1 MQSDSNGNDER
12 RIMPEH
18 LTRLITQVGIIVLSF
33 LASCDHVKP
42 LGEIVV
48 DTDSDD
54 RDSGDTVTASD
65 SGTDGETDT
74 DSDTLSPLVPFQHL
88 DATVIASIV
97 TDDANVVREWRDQ
110 SGNGHHALSYFG
122 EVTYPSTDV
131 LASGQRGLDFGP
143 TENRLLL
150 MTAEKSD
157 DFLDFDGAA
166 KGKSGF
172 AVLIAFKINIMREDD
187 KNDLIGNST
196 NHVDDTGFY
205 LRCGE
210 TGMVD
215 SYLGG
220 LRLYNGSL
228 TSGDTAVFAYNYDAE
243 TGDVEFWTSKQGFVT
258 GKIGAKDF
266 SNVYPL
272 NLGSFDSGFSP
283 RFIDG
288 IVGEVKIFDAVLS
301 KEQFDAER
309 LSMKEKWVG

>member
-1 MQSDSNGNDER
+1 
-12 RIMPEH
+12 MPKH
-18 LTRLITQVGIIVLSF
+18 ITTLITLVEAPLVGIIVLS
-33 LASCDHVKP
+33 LLVSCDHVKS
-42 LGEIVV
+42 LGEIGVGT
-48 DTDSDD
+48 DSGDPDSSDTLTDSD
-54 RDSGDTVTASD
+54 SETESETA
-65 SGTDGETDT
+65 T
-74 DSDTLSPLVPFQHL
+74 DTLSPIVPFQHL
-88 DATVIASIV
+88 DATVVASVV
-97 TDDANVVREWRDQ
+97 TDDAKVVREWRDQ
-110 SGNGHHALSYFG
+110 SGNGRHALSYFG

-131 LASGQRGLDFGP
+131 LATGQSGLDFGA

-150 MTAEKSD
+150 LTAEESD
-157 DFLDFDGAA
+157 DVFDFAGAA

-172 AVLIAFKINIMREDD
+172 AFLIAFKINVMREDD

-196 NHVDDTGFY
+196 NHVDDSGFY

-228 TSGDTAVFAYNYDAE
+228 ASGDTAVFAYNYDAE

-258 GKIGAKDF
+258 GNMAAKDF

-283 RFIDG
+283 RFLDG

-301 KEQFDAER
+301 KEQFDTER
-309 LSMKEKWVG
+309 LSMEEKWVGMDS